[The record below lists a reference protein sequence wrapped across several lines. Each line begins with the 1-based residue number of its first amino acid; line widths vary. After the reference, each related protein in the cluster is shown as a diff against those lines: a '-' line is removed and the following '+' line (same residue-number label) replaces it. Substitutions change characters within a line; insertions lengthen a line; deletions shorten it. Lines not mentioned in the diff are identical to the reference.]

1 MEFKEKQAIY
11 LQIGEY
17 ICENILRKLWKEGEK
32 IPSIREMAISIEVNP
47 NTVMRTY
54 NYLQDMGIIFNKR
67 GIGYFIA
74 DRSYEK
80 TRELKKKNF
89 INRELPHFFKTMDLL
104 KITLDDLK
112 ELYKTDIDRRRIA
125 E

>member
-17 ICENILRKLWKEGEK
+17 ICENILRKQWKEGDK

-54 NYLQDMGIIFNKR
+54 NYLQNMGIIFNKR
-67 GIGYFIA
+67 GIGYFVA
-74 DRSYEK
+74 DHSYEK
-80 TRELKKKNF
+80 TQELKKRNF
-89 INRELPHFFKTMDLL
+89 ITRELPHFFKTMDLL
-104 KITLDDLK
+104 KITFDDLR
-112 ELYKTDIDRRRIA
+112 ELYKTVR
-125 E
+125 